1 LQNRNRNVYL
11 RKIYRT
17 KIKDTMNKAIP
28 QEVADRIK
36 KCVFDMNNKMN
47 CYQVTGIHFTTI
59 ERILTRLYAKEEQI
73 KTLTDYCDQVE
84 GLTIQA

>member
-1 LQNRNRNVYL
+1 M

-17 KIKDTMNKAIP
+17 KIKDAMNKAIP
-28 QEVADRIK
+28 QELADRIK

-59 ERILTRLYAKEEQI
+59 ERILNRFYAKEEHI
-73 KTLTDYCDQVE
+73 KALSDYCDQVE